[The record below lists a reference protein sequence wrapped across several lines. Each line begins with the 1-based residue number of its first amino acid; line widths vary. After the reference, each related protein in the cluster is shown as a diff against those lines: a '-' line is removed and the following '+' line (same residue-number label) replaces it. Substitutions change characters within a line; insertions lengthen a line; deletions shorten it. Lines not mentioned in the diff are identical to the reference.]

1 MFKFLKKKKEETAEE
16 DFELPPPP
24 APPADLTAQ
33 SAPEEEA
40 PIEFPEI
47 KPKLEFP
54 ELEKDKMPEFPE
66 IPSKKAF
73 PKEKKYVEDVHMAE
87 MPALPEHP
95 SLAEPDFPEVKPKPV
110 PKPAFERL
118 PVEEHVEKPEELVRH
133 EEIKPI
139 FVAVDD
145 FKNLSANTNFVR
157 SKLVEAD
164 EYLKRLTDLKNQEL
178 KAFEKWKKTL
188 ESVESKLSYV
198 DKVIAEAQG

>member
-1 MFKFLKKKKEETAEE
+1 MFKFLKKKKQEDEEE
-16 DFELPPPP
+16 FELPPPP

-33 SAPEEEA
+33 SAPEEET
-40 PIEFPEI
+40 PIEIPEIKPKLQFPELEKDRMPEFPAMPSKKEFPEEKKYLEDVHRADMPALPRHPSLAEPEFPEI
-47 KPKLEFP
+47 KPR
-54 ELEKDKMPEFPE
+54 
-66 IPSKKAF
+66 
-73 PKEKKYVEDVHMAE
+73 
-87 MPALPEHP
+87 
-95 SLAEPDFPEVKPKPV
+95 PV
-110 PKPAFERL
+110 PKPAFERP
-118 PVEEHVEKPEELVRH
+118 PVTEPVEKPEEIVRH
-133 EEIKPI
+133 KEIKPI

-145 FKNLSANTNFVR
+145 FKNLASNTNFVR